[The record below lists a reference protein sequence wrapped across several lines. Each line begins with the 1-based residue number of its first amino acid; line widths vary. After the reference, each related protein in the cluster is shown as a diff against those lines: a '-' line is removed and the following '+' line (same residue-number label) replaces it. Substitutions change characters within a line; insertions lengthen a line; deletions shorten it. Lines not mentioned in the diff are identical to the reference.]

1 MADCGFDHPR
11 ALHSGITLPRQA
23 DPALEPSSDTL
34 IGLLFLANYLAF
46 LNLSYYM

>member
-34 IGLLFLANYLAF
+34 IGLLFLANFLAF